1 MEMVREVS
9 SNLNHSFSVSERK
22 NIIISGVVK
31 IDSFDNE
38 EFLLETVQGY
48 MLIKGDGL
56 EVVKLDTYQGNVTI
70 KGRID
75 SIAYI
80 EETNKKESSVF
91 SKLFKWYYLFK

>member
-1 MEMVREVS
+1 MEMVKEIS

-31 IDSFDNE
+31 IDSFDDE

-48 MLIKGDGL
+48 MNIKGENL

-70 KGRID
+70 KGKID
-75 SIAYI
+75 SIIYI
-80 EETNKKESSVF
+80 DENQKKDSSMF
-91 SKLFKWYYLFK
+91 SKLFKWY

>member
-1 MEMVREVS
+1 MEKVKEIS
-9 SNLNHSFSVSERK
+9 TNLNHSFSVSERK

-48 MLIKGDGL
+48 MNIKGENL

-70 KGRID
+70 KGKID
-75 SIAYI
+75 ALSYI
-80 EETNKKESSVF
+80 DDNAKKESSMF
-91 SKLFKWYYLFK
+91 TKLFK

>member
-1 MEMVREVS
+1 MEMVKEIS

-48 MLIKGDGL
+48 MNIKGENL

-75 SIAYI
+75 SIMYI
-80 EETNKKESSVF
+80 DENIKKESSMF
-91 SKLFKWYYLFK
+91 SKLFK

>member
-1 MEMVREVS
+1 MVKEIS

-31 IDSFDNE
+31 IDSFDDE

-48 MLIKGDGL
+48 MNIKGENL

-70 KGRID
+70 KGKID
-75 SIAYI
+75 SIIYI
-80 EETNKKESSVF
+80 DENQKKDSSMF
-91 SKLFKWYYLFK
+91 SKLFK

>member
-1 MEMVREVS
+1 MVKEIS

-31 IDSFDNE
+31 IDSFDDE

-48 MLIKGDGL
+48 MNIKGDEL

-75 SIAYI
+75 SITYI
-80 EETNKKESSVF
+80 DENSKKEKSKLK
-91 SKLFKWYYLFK
+91 KLFKWY

>member
-1 MEMVREVS
+1 MEKVKEIS
-9 SNLNHSFSVSERK
+9 TNLNHSFSVSERK

-48 MLIKGDGL
+48 MNIKGENL

-70 KGRID
+70 KGKID
-75 SIAYI
+75 ALSYI
-80 EETNKKESSVF
+80 DENAKKESSMF
-91 SKLFKWYYLFK
+91 TKLFK